1 MIVNGRRTFTICLPT
16 SYIGKRRLI
25 YQGSSESSTKEA
37 KVSINKNVYTIWNN
51 KGGVGKTTLTFHIAT
66 QYAKTHP
73 TDRVVVIDMCPQANV
88 SSALLGKIFNIHK
101 NLMNWF
107 KVVPVRENLTYLVT

>member
-51 KGGVGKTTLTFHIAT
+51 KGAVGKTTL
-66 QYAKTHP
+66 
-73 TDRVVVIDMCPQANV
+73 RVVVIDMCPQSNV
-88 SSALLGKIFNIHK
+88 SSALLGKILIFDK
-101 NLMNWF
+101 NLLNGF
-107 KVVPVRENLTYLVT
+107 

>member
-1 MIVNGRRTFTICLPT
+1 MDMNEKRKMINNE
-16 SYIGKRRLI
+16 
-25 YQGSSESSTKEA
+25 SSQSSTKEA
-37 KVSINKNVYTIWNN
+37 KVSIDKKVYTIWNN

-101 NLMNWF
+101 NLINGF